1 MQFFK
6 SMLVALLATF
16 CFSSCSSQKEPMCGA
31 YSDYEKVT
39 DEDVEFFNQNY
50 KGDVALTP
58 KKVAKQVVA
67 GLNYSFKCK
76 GEDGKYEVVIYEPLP
91 GQGEP
96 TVSSVTKL

>member
-6 SMLVALLATF
+6 SILVALLATF
-16 CFSSCSSQKEPMCGA
+16 CLSSCSSNREPLCGG

-39 DEDVEFFNQNY
+39 AEDIEFFNQNY
-50 KGDVALTP
+50 KGEVALTP
-58 KKVAKQVVA
+58 KKVAKQVVG

-76 GEDGKYEVVIYEPLP
+76 GQDGKYEVIIYEPLP

-96 TVSSVTKL
+96 TTTSVTKL

>member
-6 SMLVALLATF
+6 SMLVALLATL